1 MKRLIYILL
10 MALLAMATNAQSVKE
25 LQKQRDKALK
35 QLETT
40 NKLLGETKQ
49 NEKATVNKL
58 NLLGKDIAERRRL
71 IGNLN
76 NEITALDQQMD
87 TLTARRADLQTQ
99 LESLK
104 DDYARLVRQTHYQD
118 MQQSPL
124 LFVLAA
130 ENFQQMVRRMRYLRE
145 FAAYR
150 KQQVARIETVQQEI
164 DLQNQLLQES
174 KADKQD
180 ALQVR
185 QREQD
190 KLRRDEKKQQ
200 SMLSEL
206 KKKEKDLAAQAKK
219 QQKKA
224 DELNKK
230 IEDQIRKEMAKS
242 KEKPTTKE
250 QSLVSGGF
258 EKNKGRLPWP
268 VDNGVIIS
276 SFGVHPHPTLEL
288 VTVNNKGISIQSKA
302 GSMARAVY
310 EGEVTSVFQTGGTW
324 AIIIAHGSYR
334 TIYSGLSSVSVKAG
348 DKVKTKQNIGK
359 IYTDPEDDNATVL
372 QFQVRKDTEPLN
384 PSLWIT
390 H

>member
-87 TLTARRADLQTQ
+87 ALTARRADLQTQ

-200 SMLSEL
+200 SMLNEL

>member
-200 SMLSEL
+200 SMLNEL

-224 DELNKK
+224 DELNRK